1 KARKAQQETESQPVE
16 ETASQEPTEDPKK
29 AAVAAAIARAKARK
43 AQQETEILNLLQ
55 KQLLKSQPKI
65 RRKPQS
71 LLLLLVQKRE
81 KLNKT
86 RIKIIPRRTS
96 NVVFYC
102 QFTACA

>member
-1 KARKAQQETESQPVE
+1 LQPLLLV
-16 ETASQEPTEDPKK
+16 QKRVK
-29 AAVAAAIARAKARK
+29 RNKR
-43 AQQETEILNLLQ
+43 LNFNLLK

-65 RRKPQS
+65 RRKPRS
-71 LLLLLVQKRE
+71 LLRLLVQKRE

>member
-1 KARKAQQETESQPVE
+1 KQLLKSQP
-16 ETASQEPTEDPKK
+16 K
-29 AAVAAAIARAKARK
+29 IRRK
-43 AQQETEILNLLQ
+43 PRSLLLLLVQKRVKRNKRLNLNLLK

-71 LLLLLVQKRE
+71 LLLLLVQKRV
-81 KLNKT
+81 KRNKT